1 MPHFDIIRR
10 TAPKNSFRVASVMG
24 TYDLQERNVEER
36 FIGDIDLP
44 KECPAMIKACSRD
57 PHWRITRVN
66 RVSSGSG
73 LIQNKNIKGSTS
85 CARITAG
92 LEWRGT

>member
-1 MPHFDIIRR
+1 MEIS
-10 TAPKNSFRVASVMG
+10 KLSNVVAEYFAQRG
-24 TYDLQERNVEER
+24 KTY
-36 FIGDIDLP
+36 IYITSS
-44 KECPAMIKACSRD
+44 PAMIKACSRD

-85 CARITAG
+85 SARITAG
-92 LEWRGT
+92 MEYRRT